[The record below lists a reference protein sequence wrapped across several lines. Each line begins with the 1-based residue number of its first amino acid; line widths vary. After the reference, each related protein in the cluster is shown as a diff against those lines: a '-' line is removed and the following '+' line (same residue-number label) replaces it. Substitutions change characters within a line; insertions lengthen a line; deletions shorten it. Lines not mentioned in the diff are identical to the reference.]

1 MDTIFSFRDEA
12 DDIKLNL
19 DDLYE
24 RKKQIDLNTVNV
36 FNKVLKRIHDKIK
49 LTARQINNIQYCW
62 FLVPEMILGV
72 PRYDNGACI
81 AYLIDKLRDNNFMI
95 RYTHPNLLFI
105 SWQHWVPSYV
115 RDEIR
120 KKTGINIDGMG
131 NEKRKTDNTGLNKNE
146 EEPSDPNLL
155 MFGNKSKSKTVS
167 INTKKKDFR
176 DIESYK
182 PSGNF
187 IYNKSLL
194 EKIKDKTTL

>member
-1 MDTIFSFRDEA
+1 MDTIFSFKDET
-12 DDIKLNL
+12 DNIKLNL

-24 RKKQIDLNTVNV
+24 RKKQLDLNTLNV

-105 SWQHWVPSYV
+105 SWKHWVPGYV

-131 NEKRKTDNTGLNKNE
+131 NEKKKNDNLISKNNA
-146 EEPSDPNLL
+146 EPSDPNLL
-155 MFGNKSKSKTVS
+155 MFGNKSKSKMVS

-176 DIESYK
+176 DIETYK
-182 PSGNF
+182 PSGNL

-194 EKIKDKTTL
+194 EKIKNKTTL

>member
-1 MDTIFSFRDEA
+1 MDTIFSFKDET
-12 DDIKLNL
+12 DNIKLNL

-24 RKKQIDLNTVNV
+24 RKKQLDLNTVNV

-105 SWQHWVPSYV
+105 SWKHWVPGYV

-131 NEKRKTDNTGLNKNE
+131 NEKKKNDNFILKNNA
-146 EEPSDPNLL
+146 EPSDPNLL
-155 MFGNKSKSKTVS
+155 MFGNKSKSKMVS

-176 DIESYK
+176 DIETYK
-182 PSGNF
+182 PSGNL

>member
-1 MDTIFSFRDEA
+1 MDTIFSFKDET
-12 DDIKLNL
+12 DNIKLNL

-24 RKKQIDLNTVNV
+24 RKKQLDLNTVNV

-105 SWQHWVPSYV
+105 SWKHWVPGYV

-131 NEKRKTDNTGLNKNE
+131 NEKKKNDNLISKNNA
-146 EEPSDPNLL
+146 EPSDPNLL
-155 MFGNKSKSKTVS
+155 MFGNKSKSKMVS

-176 DIESYK
+176 DIETYK
-182 PSGNF
+182 PSGNL

>member
-1 MDTIFSFRDEA
+1 MDTIFSFKDET
-12 DDIKLNL
+12 DNIKLNL

-24 RKKQIDLNTVNV
+24 RKKQLDLNTVNV

-105 SWQHWVPSYV
+105 SWKHWVPGYV

-131 NEKRKTDNTGLNKNE
+131 NEKKKNDNLISKNNA
-146 EEPSDPNLL
+146 EPSDPNLL
-155 MFGNKSKSKTVS
+155 MFGNKSKSKMVS

-176 DIESYK
+176 DIETYK
-182 PSGNF
+182 PSGNL

-194 EKIKDKTTL
+194 EKIKNKTTL

>member
-1 MDTIFSFRDEA
+1 MDTIFSFKDET
-12 DDIKLNL
+12 DNIKLNL

-24 RKKQIDLNTVNV
+24 RKKQLDLNTVNV

-105 SWQHWVPSYV
+105 SWKHWVPGYV

-131 NEKRKTDNTGLNKNE
+131 NEKKKNDNFISKNNA
-146 EEPSDPNLL
+146 EPSDPNLL
-155 MFGNKSKSKTVS
+155 MFGNKSKSKMVS

-176 DIESYK
+176 DIETYK
-182 PSGNF
+182 PSGNL